1 MSTTA
6 PVPVGRPELPPRP
19 ERPAGGRS
27 PRRWATVA
35 LSALAVLLVGSVLVR
50 VAGGFASS
58 NTPEEAVET
67 FFAGME
73 SQDGVAVVAAL
84 SPGEVRGADEL
95 DAALAERL
103 EGLGLGEGDLAGA
116 GLVVEVHDLA
126 VEGEQVGAD
135 VALVEVTGGELVVRR
150 EDGEPIDLADL
161 GAVGGLVGLT
171 GLAAWSPGG
180 ISTSVEIDA
189 GDGWYAVT
197 PLDDDPEAED
207 ATVDEIT
214 VPLDELFSSI
224 VVPFTW
230 FFGDVSLSGD
240 DDHGYGGD
248 EEYEEYEYEEPAAPE
263 VPTRFVT
270 VRTDGTWHVS
280 LLGTVAEAAVALGDG
295 PTPDYAALDAAL
307 SAADSGERAVGATP
321 DDAIRLLLESFRG
334 GEVAGLLDALPV
346 DLVAGL
352 YPFAP
357 ALQELADDEDL
368 AADVEVTELET
379 TEEGGEGDLVRVR
392 VDRLV
397 LAGSL
402 VDSSGSTDA
411 ALELD
416 GPCLVEDGHE
426 GCLPAWFSE
435 VSGIDGLVLSV
446 REVEGGFQV
455 DPLATIYDNLATA
468 VAHVPDGHLA
478 ALLGLEVGE
487 PQTVG
492 AGVHDVVLDDAG
504 GAVLAVDA
512 EAGQV
517 LSLATRAP
525 LETLDFLAPGAS
537 ESDWGSD
544 SATYGMWEEDADLV
558 AGAYVVQ
565 ESGTQTVR
573 LRAYD
578 GWTGGAPDSI
588 GVTVNVGDVPV
599 ATVGEEV
606 GLQYGSYGVAT
617 LPPAEPLPGETP
629 EEEEFF
635 ASDLGLNDGPGAQ
648 SWCEGEG
655 CVDVV
660 VAAGPGVVVERYD
673 ETNPPGGAYEEWE
686 YRDDAA
692 YDLPQA
698 DAELV
703 VPAGAEDDGSD
714 ESWVELPEVAGGTV
728 STDVVVGSAGWVLLD
743 AVVYEEGWDIAVTVT
758 DAAGQIVASGD
769 VNGAYGDEWADFEA
783 VPGTYT
789 VTVTALDEDGAPASG
804 DYGVAVGLS

>member
-1 MSTTA
+1 MSATA

-19 ERPAGGRS
+19 ERPAGPS
-27 PRRWATVA
+27 PRRWATIA

-50 VAGGFASS
+50 VADGFASS

-73 SQDGVAVVAAL
+73 SQDGVALVAAL
-84 SPGEVRGADEL
+84 SPGEVRGADAFE
-95 DAALAERL
+95 AALAQRL

-126 VEGEQVGAD
+126 LESEQVGAD
-135 VALVEVTGGELVVRR
+135 VALVEVVGGELVVRR

-161 GAVGGLVGLT
+161 GAVGSLVGLGAFA
-171 GLAAWSPGG
+171 GLEEHSYG
-180 ISTSVEIDA
+180 T
-189 GDGWYAVT
+189 YAYT
-197 PLDDDPEAED
+197 PLDGDPEAEG
-207 ATVDEIT
+207 AVVDEIT
-214 VPLDELFSSI
+214 VPLDELLSSV

-230 FFGDVSLSGD
+230 FFDDFALSGD
-240 DDHGYGGD
+240 DDYEYGGD
-248 EEYEEYEYEEPAAPE
+248 EEYEEYEEPAAPE

-426 GCLPAWFSE
+426 DCLPEWFSE

-478 ALLGLEVGE
+478 ALLDLEVGE

-606 GLQYGSYGVAT
+606 ALQYGTYGVAT
-617 LPPAEPLPGETP
+617 LPPAEPLPGENP

-648 SWCEGEG
+648 SWCESEG

-660 VAAGPGVVVERYD
+660 VAAGPGVVVERHD

-692 YDLPQA
+692 YDLPRA

-728 STDVVVGSAGWVLLD
+728 SIDVVVGSAGWVLLD

-758 DAAGQIVASGD
+758 DAAGQVVASGD

>member
-19 ERPAGGRS
+19 ERPAGPS
-27 PRRWATVA
+27 PRRWATIA

-126 VEGEQVGAD
+126 LESEQVGAD

-150 EDGEPIDLADL
+150 EDGEPIDLTDL
-161 GAVGGLVGLT
+161 GAAGSLL
-171 GLAAWSPGG
+171 GLAAF
-180 ISTSVEIDA
+180 A
-189 GDGWYAVT
+189 GLEEHSYGSSGSYAYT
-197 PLDDDPEAED
+197 PLDGGPEAED

-224 VVPFTW
+224 IQPFTW
-230 FFGDVSLSGD
+230 FFGDVALSGD
-240 DDHGYGGD
+240 DEYEYGGD
-248 EEYEEYEYEEPAAPE
+248 EEYEEYEYEYEEPASPE

-280 LLGTVAEAAVALGDG
+280 LLGTVAETAVAMGDG

-307 SAADSGERAVGATP
+307 SAADSGDRAVGATP
-321 DDAIRLLLESFRG
+321 DDAIRLLLEGFRD
-334 GEVAGLLDALPV
+334 GEVTGLLDALPV

-426 GCLPAWFSE
+426 DCLPEWFSE

-455 DPLATIYDNLATA
+455 DPLATLYDNLATA

-492 AGVHDVVLDDAG
+492 AGVHDVALDDAG
-504 GAVLAVDA
+504 GAVLAVEA

-517 LSLATRAP
+517 LSLATAAP

-537 ESDWGSD
+537 ESDWGTH
-544 SATYGMWEEDADLV
+544 SATYGVWEEDADLAV
-558 AGAYVVQ
+558 GAYVVQ

-588 GVTVNVGDVPV
+588 GVTVNVGEVPV
-599 ATVGEEV
+599 AAVDQEV
-606 GLQYGSYGVAT
+606 ALQYGTYGVAT
-617 LPPAEPLPGETP
+617 MPPAEPLPGETP

-648 SWCEGEG
+648 SWCGEEG

-673 ETNPPGGAYEEWE
+673 EANPPGGEEYEEWG

-692 YDLPQA
+692 YDLPRA

-703 VPAGAEDDGSD
+703 VPEGADDDLSD
-714 ESWVELPEVAGGTV
+714 GSWVEFPEVTGTV
-728 STDVVVGSAGWVLLD
+728 STDLVVDSEGWVLLD
-743 AVVYEEGWDIAVTVT
+743 VVVFDEDWDVAVVVT
-758 DAAGQIVASGD
+758 DAAGQVVASGD

-783 VPGTYT
+783 VPGTYA
-789 VTVTALDEDGAPASG
+789 VTVTALDEAGLPASG
-804 DYGVAVGLS
+804 GGDGVALGLS